1 MVVGVDVCAAI
12 VHDQAID
19 RESARN
25 MALPPTTFSTP
36 MAYRPAFD
44 RFRHPGPAPIR
55 LRVAILV
62 VVLWLTPCLFV
73 LAQHPRDLPAWP
85 EPAEPPC
92 AEVEPDA
99 RPECESREAMRLS
112 ERARIS
118 REYHGWLADRLA
130 EDGGA
135 RNLAIAVQLRAMSLS
150 GALYELDDTLP
161 ALEGDARIASWIER
175 AMREGRDDALVH
187 MLLNRRFS
195 SSDAPRLAALR
206 AQWMRIAPDNLVP
219 AMFDA
224 EARANAADTL
234 PALARDASRF
244 DVYWAEQLR
253 TVVDAFLRHPPGPAH
268 AAVLLE
274 EDTST
279 VRSYAATMALYM
291 VEFPRF
297 VDAINACRGD
307 ALTRSPERRGD
318 CLQLGSLLADRS
330 DTLIAHVM
338 GLAILVRAA
347 DDEAGRAAAE
357 DRRRLTGWQMHKWQ
371 VLSAETPAEI
381 ADAVTARAL
390 PSATSE
396 LDLMRAALTH
406 HGIDLAPPPCW
417 KHTPLQ

>member
-1 MVVGVDVCAAI
+1 MRIAA
-12 VHDQAID
+12 
-19 RESARN
+19 
-25 MALPPTTFSTP
+25 L
-36 MAYRPAFD
+36 
-44 RFRHPGPAPIR
+44 
-55 LRVAILV
+55 LVA
-62 VVLWLTPCLFV
+62 LWLTPSLLV

-92 AEVEPDA
+92 TKLESDA
-99 RPECESREAMRLS
+99 RYECESHEAERLS

-118 REYHGWLADRLA
+118 RDYHGWLADRLA

-135 RNLAIAVQLRAMSLS
+135 RNLAIAAQLRAMSLS
-150 GALYELDDTLP
+150 GALYESDDTLP

-175 AMREGRDDALVH
+175 AMREGRDDVLVH

-195 SSDAPRLAALR
+195 AADAPRLATLR
-206 AQWMRIAPDNLVP
+206 AQWMRIAPSNLVP
-219 AMFDA
+219 VMFDA
-224 EARANAADTL
+224 EARAKAVDAL

-297 VDAINACRGD
+297 VDAIDACRGEV
-307 ALTRSPERRGD
+307 LKRSPERRGD

-338 GLAILVRAA
+338 GLAILVRVA

-357 DRRRLTGWQMHKWQ
+357 ERRRLTGWQMHKWQ

-381 ADAVTARAL
+381 ADDVTARAL
-390 PSATSE
+390 PAATSE

-406 HGIDLAPPPCW
+406 HGIQLAPPPCW
-417 KHTPLQ
+417 KYTPLQ